1 MKKKIVSKKY
11 NYKVPNG
18 VEKVYFNKVVS
29 RYEWNKN
36 TANFELVERDIQR
49 DIDVYKG
56 NDLKTLIN
64 KNIYPEMN
72 NKGFFADTT
81 IFNNSNF
88 YNINDALNSDL
99 IVENEKYEKDA
110 DKDIKQNT
118 DNNTKDN
125 KDNNESGN

>member
-1 MKKKIVSKKY
+1 MKKKNIVKEY

-18 VEKVYFNKVVS
+18 AVKIYFNKVVK
-29 RYEWNKN
+29 RFEWNKN
-36 TANFELVERDIQR
+36 TANFELVEKDLQR
-49 DIDVYKG
+49 EIDVYKG

-64 KNIYPEMN
+64 KNIYPETT
-72 NKGFFADTT
+72 NKGIFADTT

-99 IVENEKYEKDA
+99 ILENEKYEKDA

-118 DNNTKDN
+118 DNNTKTN
-125 KDNNESGN
+125 KNNNESGN